1 MGFCKL
7 PSAVAPRP
15 DALWGGAPRL
25 SPFPGAAPSG
35 LGTAAA
41 PCGDTRRWPQ
51 LSRTAPGRA
60 VGLLRAGPCTPR
72 SDAPTASIHPPGG
85 HPAPDSLALEG
96 LLCGAPRSR
105 SPLPT
110 TSLLCYVRRVAPAVP
125 RAEAPGFHARKPRAE
140 PGPGCCLPL
149 LSAAFSLYAAGTE
162 QVRGQGTTLHA
173 HAHAVHAPT
182 PCPAA
187 LPLAHICPFNA
198 CNARRAHPHSLLEQ
212 PPYSRAMRA
221 GGVCTPQRLRAPTPS
236 APQAWRAALQLPQL
250 SPPSRDALNRDQ

>member
-15 DALWGGAPRL
+15 EALGGGGAPRL

-149 LSAAFSLYAAGTE
+149 PSAAFSLYAAGTE

-198 CNARRAHPHSLLEQ
+198 CNARRAQRTVCWSSRPTAERCVPEVSAHRSGSGLPPHQ
-212 PPYSRAMRA
+212 HRRP
-221 GGVCTPQRLRAPTPS
+221 GGRLCSSHSFP
-236 APQAWRAALQLPQL
+236 LPAEV
-250 SPPSRDALNRDQ
+250 P